1 VNKTPV
7 AEWRDGEKDFKLD
20 WVNPAV
26 EWQLWITNRRKQF
39 FKVTSDNCEY
49 FIHNFTVKLELPIY
63 KKYEVGVN
71 FIFFCEAELRS

>member
-1 VNKTPV
+1 MQGRARRRLISHRSGAVNKTPV

-39 FKVTSDNCEY
+39 FKVTSDNCE
-49 FIHNFTVKLELPIY
+49 
-63 KKYEVGVN
+63 
-71 FIFFCEAELRS
+71 